1 MECIGA
7 KFFSMPKLLL
17 SFNVKTKTI
26 DSKMVS
32 FTSFSPQKFTG
43 AIDDLALKHLLKR
56 TLLGFTIGEFKK
68 FKSRSLTSIID
79 ELVAPNPTPPPP
91 VNFYESVQKDTTG
104 VALGSTWVNAT
115 YGDGNINFRRRQ
127 SLRAWWLDQ
136 MLFQKNSI
144 EEKMI
149 LFWHNHFATE
159 ISAYD
164 DARYGFKH
172 HSVMRKFALG
182 NFKDFVKAISI
193 DPAMLVYLNG
203 IRNSKT
209 APDENY
215 ARELQ
220 ELFTIGKGPNSK
232 YTEDDVKSAAKVL
245 TGYRVTR
252 DTQVT
257 TFADGSH
264 DTTDK
269 VFSAF
274 YGGKI
279 IKGRTGQDGQKELDD
294 LLAMIFQQQEV
305 SLFMVRKLYTFFFH
319 YDITEEAETQFI
331 APLAKIFRDS
341 NYEMIPLLK
350 AMFSSIHFFDP
361 ELRGAIIKSPIDHMV
376 GTTRLL
382 EPVWPSKTDALYEYY
397 LFGND
402 LLGASDR
409 SQQVLGDPP
418 NVAGWP
424 AYYQAPV
431 FHEIWINTTTF
442 PERVK
447 FTESFVKNGYT
458 RSGKTVKVDLMNFI
472 KKLDNPQDPN
482 KLLNELDFWFF
493 QTPISQTLKNQL
505 KTDILLA
512 GQASDYYWTDLWQE
526 FLTKPTTSNTNLVTT
541 RLRSLFV
548 YLLSLPEFQ
557 LS

>member
-1 MECIGA
+1 
-7 KFFSMPKLLL
+7 
-17 SFNVKTKTI
+17 
-26 DSKMVS
+26 MVS
-32 FTSFSPQKFTG
+32 FKSFSPEKFTG

-68 FKSRSLTSIID
+68 LKSRSLNSLID
-79 ELVAPNPTPPPP
+79 ELVAPNPIPAPP

-144 EEKMI
+144 EERMI

-172 HSVMRKFALG
+172 QGVIRKFALG
-182 NFKDFVKAISI
+182 NFKDFVKAITI

-203 IRNSKT
+203 VRNSKT

-220 ELFTIGKGPNSK
+220 ELFTLGKGPNSK
-232 YTEDDVKSAAKVL
+232 YTEDDVKSAAKIL
-245 TGYRVTR
+245 TGFRVTR
-252 DTQVT
+252 DTQVV
-257 TFADGSH
+257 TFSESSH

-269 VFSAF
+269 VFSSF
-274 YGGKI
+274 FGGKV

-305 SLFMVRKLYTFFFH
+305 SLFIVRKLYIFFFY
-319 YDITEEAETQFI
+319 YDITDEAEKQFI
-331 APLAKIFRDS
+331 VPLAKIFRDS

-350 AMFSSIHFFDP
+350 AMFSSIHFFDS

-376 GTTRLL
+376 GITRLM
-382 EPVWPSKTDALYEYY
+382 EPVWPVKNDTLYEYY

-402 LLGASDR
+402 LLGAADR

-424 AYYQAPV
+424 AYYQVPV
-431 FHEIWINTTTF
+431 FHEIWINTSTF

-447 FTESFVKNGYT
+447 FTENLVKNGYT
-458 RSGKTVKVDLMNFI
+458 RSGKTVKVDLTTFI
-472 KKLDNPQDPN
+472 KNLDNPQEPN
-482 KLLNELDFWFF
+482 KLINELDFWFF
-493 QTPISQTLKNQL
+493 QTPISQALKNKL
-505 KTDILLA
+505 KTDILLG
-512 GQASDYYWTDLWQE
+512 GQSSDYHWTDLWLE
-526 FLTKPTTSNTNLVTT
+526 FLAKPTTTNTNLVTT
-541 RLRSLFV
+541 RLKSLFV